1 MQGLLVGPAK
11 TGQLPDPLREIMN
24 AELAQ
29 IVKRVKARYQSNPPE
44 DDDLLVDA
52 GTLLQIEILQSGV
65 EFSETDV
72 LQAAT
77 LVGLPE
83 GELIDWLEEM
93 ASWV

>member
-1 MQGLLVGPAK
+1 MNSELL
-11 TGQLPDPLREIMN
+11 
-24 AELAQ
+24 Q
-29 IVKRVKARYQSNPPE
+29 IVQRVKGRFQQNPPE

-52 GTLLQIEILQSGV
+52 GTLLQLEILQSGM
-65 EFSETDV
+65 EFSESDV

-83 GELIDWLEEM
+83 GSLIDWLEEM

>member
-1 MQGLLVGPAK
+1 
-11 TGQLPDPLREIMN
+11 MN
-24 AELAQ
+24 AELSK
-29 IVKRVKARYQSNPPE
+29 IVRRVKERFQQNPPE

-52 GTLLQIEILQSGV
+52 GTLLQLEILQSGM
-65 EFSETDV
+65 EFTEADV

-83 GELIDWLEEM
+83 GSLIDWLEEM

>member
-1 MQGLLVGPAK
+1 
-11 TGQLPDPLREIMN
+11 MN